1 MKKLSILLIL
11 FVISAIA
18 AQAQVTLF
26 ENSLE
31 PATPKLAQELKQF
44 NNLCPELDSKIEELR
59 KTAYKSGASNEAKLD
74 LAAFLMRKLN
84 LRRNLSF
91 EQNED
96 LIYELADLVPD
107 NPVVE
112 TYWGDMLYYAG
123 NYEKA
128 LTHFENALYHSP
140 DDMRLVSKC
149 GLSAQ
154 QLMQYEKALGY
165 FEKALKS
172 FPESFFLLF
181 SAGRCNYELKYYEEA
196 IEYWEKAAKIA
207 KNEKEQIAVENAIK
221 AAKEML
227 ASTDGTTR
235 DENQRFVIHFAGSSQ
250 DDLGD
255 FAFDTLD
262 EIFFQV
268 TDSLQFNPDVK
279 INVVFFLTEEYYK
292 INKDWSA
299 GAAQGIQIMIPLKSG
314 YKSPEYVRGLLAHEF
329 THTIIHLKTNN
340 RCPLW
345 LNEGLAQYQEF
356 IAANGS
362 ADELRYDYQSM
373 LENEFIEKQSFVKL
387 SDVPTYIGSSSRM
400 NITKGYI
407 ASYLAVR
414 CMADFYGEQ
423 SFDTVLSAL
432 GNGKSI
438 DEAMIEAT
446 GKDMAE
452 FQQEYEEWLRNL

>member
-1 MKKLSILLIL
+1 MKKLFLAIIIAVAVACGGMANVML
-11 FVISAIA
+11 FD
-18 AQAQVTLF
+18 
-26 ENSLE
+26 NHLE
-31 PATPKLAQELKQF
+31 PADPELAKELKDF
-44 NNLCPELDSKIEELR
+44 TSLSDALDHRIEELR
-59 KTAYKSGASNEAKLD
+59 KAAYKTGAPNSAKLD

-84 LRRNLSF
+84 LRRDLSF

-96 LIYELADLVPD
+96 LIYETADLVPG

-112 TYWGDMLYYAG
+112 TYWGDMLYYSG

-128 LTHFENALYHSP
+128 LSHFENALYQTP
-140 DDMRLVSKC
+140 DNIKLVAKC
-149 GLSAQ
+149 GLAAQ
-154 QLMQYEKALGY
+154 QLMQYEKALAH

-172 FPESFFLLF
+172 NPDSFFLLF
-181 SAGRCNYELKYYEEA
+181 SAGRCNYELKYFEEA
-196 IEYWEKAAKIA
+196 IEFWEKAAKIA
-207 KNEKEQIAVENAIK
+207 KNEREQRAVEDAIK

-227 ASTDGTTR
+227 ASTDGSTR
-235 DENQRFVIHFAGSSQ
+235 DENQRFVIHFAGNSQ

-255 FAFDTLD
+255 VAFDTLD

-292 INKDWSA
+292 LNKEWSA

-314 YKSPEYVRGLLAHEF
+314 YKSQEYIKGLLAHEF

-356 IAANGS
+356 TAAYGS
-362 ADELRYDYQSM
+362 PDEMRYDYQSIYQ
-373 LENEFIEKQSFVKL
+373 NEFIDKQSFIRL
-387 SDVPTYIGSSSRM
+387 NEVPAHMGGGSRL
-400 NITKGYI
+400 NISKAYI

-414 CMADFYGEQ
+414 CMADFYGES
-423 SFDTVLSAL
+423 SFEQVLSAL
-432 GNGKSI
+432 GQGKSV
-438 DEAMIEAT
+438 DEAMTEAT
-446 GKDMAE
+446 GKTMSE
-452 FQQEYEEWLRNL
+452 FQSEFEDWLRNL